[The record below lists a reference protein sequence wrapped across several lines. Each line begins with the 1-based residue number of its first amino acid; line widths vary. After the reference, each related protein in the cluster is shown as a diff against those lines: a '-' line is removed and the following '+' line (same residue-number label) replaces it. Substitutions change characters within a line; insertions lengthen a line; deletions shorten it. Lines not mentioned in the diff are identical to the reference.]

1 MARHP
6 PEVVRLPQAPVGIK
20 LPPQMKPCLFLL
32 PLLLVACA
40 PRAIL
45 LREAK
50 TTAPQEGPMEATA
63 TNPVASEEPLPQ
75 RSGDNLGLL
84 EPSNLTQIP
93 DEREMR
99 PTVDP
104 DDEPPVIGTPPVNE

>member
-1 MARHP
+1 
-6 PEVVRLPQAPVGIK
+6 
-20 LPPQMKPCLFLL
+20 MKPLL
-32 PLLLVACA
+32 LLTPLLLVACA

-50 TTAPQEGPMEATA
+50 ATAPQNTQKEES
-63 TNPVASEEPLPQ
+63 VASTPTPDPGSLPQ
-75 RSGDNLGLL
+75 RTNDNLGLL

-104 DDEPPVIGTPPVNE
+104 DDKPPVIGTPPVNE

>member
-1 MARHP
+1 
-6 PEVVRLPQAPVGIK
+6 
-20 LPPQMKPCLFLL
+20 MK
-32 PLLLVACA
+32 PLLLLTPLLLLACA
-40 PRAIL
+40 PQAIL

-50 TTAPQEGPMEATA
+50 APTPRNTQEEES
-63 TNPVASEEPLPQ
+63 VASTPAADPDDLPPQ
-75 RSGDNLGLL
+75 PGDNLGLL
-84 EPSNLTQIP
+84 EPRTLTQIP

>member
-1 MARHP
+1 M
-6 PEVVRLPQAPVGIK
+6 K
-20 LPPQMKPCLFLL
+20 LLL
-32 PLLLVACA
+32 LLTPLLLVACA

-50 TTAPQEGPMEATA
+50 ATAPRDNQKEQS
-63 TNPVASEEPLPQ
+63 VASTPTPDSGNLPQ

-84 EPSNLTQIP
+84 EPGNLTQIP

-104 DDEPPVIGTPPVNE
+104 DDKPPVIGTPPVNE

>member
-1 MARHP
+1 
-6 PEVVRLPQAPVGIK
+6 
-20 LPPQMKPCLFLL
+20 MKPFLL
-32 PLLLVACA
+32 LLTLLVAACA

-50 TTAPQEGPMEATA
+50 ATAPRQKPTEEATVSA
-63 TNPVASEEPLPQ
+63 TDNTPDPLPE
-75 RSGDNLGLL
+75 RPGDNLGLL

-104 DDEPPVIGTPPVNE
+104 DDDPPVIGTPPVNE

>member
-1 MARHP
+1 
-6 PEVVRLPQAPVGIK
+6 
-20 LPPQMKPCLFLL
+20 MKPVLL
-32 PLLLVACA
+32 LTPLLLVACA

-50 TTAPQEGPMEATA
+50 ATGPRDSQQEEAIASAPAPDPESPPE
-63 TNPVASEEPLPQ
+63 

-84 EPSNLTQIP
+84 EPRTLTQIP
-93 DEREMR
+93 DEHEMR